1 MPIKLV
7 PTSVLYYYLLF
18 NILFQ
23 QFDEQFILVSHDVHG

>member
-7 PTSVLYYYLLF
+7 PSSVLYYYLLF

-23 QFDEQFILVSHDVHG
+23 QFNEQFILVSHDVQG